1 MIGLS
6 QGGLLARY
14 IAESCEMPGK
24 VRNMVTLGGPHMGVD
39 AVPQCTSGPIC
50 NVVNFVV
57 KKIIYFGTV
66 QNWVAPAGYF
76 RDIND
81 YDEYKAKSAFL
92 PELNNEIDQEDDFA
106 KARKAK
112 FSSLNHAHLGMFSQD
127 TVIYPKETA
136 WFSSVDEHG
145 HVNPLNGTDFYNK
158 DFIGLKSL
166 VDAKNVSFETYQ
178 GNHLQF
184 TMDDVE
190 NRDRKSVV

>member
-1 MIGLS
+1 MFHGLGDLCLNPSIIEIGHKIQKANGGKVHCVEVGLPSLGEMINNFEHVAESSCQQIRANPLFQGEFNVIGLS

-39 AVPQCTSGPIC
+39 AVPHCTSGALC

-81 YDEYKAKSAFL
+81 YSEYKAKSVFL
-92 PELNNEIDQEDDFA
+92 PELNNEISQDDDFA
-106 KARKAK
+106 KTRKAK
-112 FSSLNHAHLGMFSQD
+112 FSSLNHAHLGMFS
-127 TVIYPKETA
+127 
-136 WFSSVDEHG
+136 
-145 HVNPLNGTDFYNK
+145 
-158 DFIGLKSL
+158 
-166 VDAKNVSFETYQ
+166 
-178 GNHLQF
+178 
-184 TMDDVE
+184 
-190 NRDRKSVV
+190 